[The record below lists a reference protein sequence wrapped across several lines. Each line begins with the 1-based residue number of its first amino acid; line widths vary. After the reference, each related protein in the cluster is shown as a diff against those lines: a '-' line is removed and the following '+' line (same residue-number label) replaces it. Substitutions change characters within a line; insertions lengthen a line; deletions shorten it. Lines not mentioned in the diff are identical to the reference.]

1 MAPNEVEYHRPQLAE
16 SPTTINKT
24 VYSESSR
31 TEKSAAREI
40 YIAMLVIAMQA
51 TKRPHSLFQK
61 DDTTTYHR
69 PRMMASDTFT
79 DIQPGFDDEFDYE
92 PIDFRL
98 PPVSSPTKS
107 HPHIYE
113 YVSPRQSQDH
123 YRHQHILY
131 NCVSDVQS
139 QGYYPSPIV
148 RRQDPNA
155 ELVNKAPHCN
165 SVGGNTLQSVK
176 PVDCYSGY
184 PLHNSTSES
193 LPSPPKLLS
202 QPRYGLAAPGPDDVD
217 QRYHHVKQDVRFFPS
232 YKPSDR
238 WSDQHQYTHPSP
250 PFSQMTVGVSSS
262 SRSPPFNST
271 TSSFVYPASDMMLP
285 TWDAHPPAVPQW
297 APRYTFQE
305 SDTDWPRGQN
315 DIESG
320 SPSSSM
326 SPSNNYQY
334 YDGAAMVA
342 TYNDIDVLCGRGGAT
357 NSHTGNRRF
366 RKIVSAHRDAYLRA
380 KKRDKPAYA
389 QHVLE
394 LVRNQNRSKPCR
406 FLKKHPTSD
415 LYYDIGNEKAREKVA
430 QA

>member
-24 VYSESSR
+24 IFGIEPDGEICSTRRNLHRPARHCNASNNEISFIISER
-31 TEKSAAREI
+31 RYNHKE
-40 YIAMLVIAMQA
+40 
-51 TKRPHSLFQK
+51 
-61 DDTTTYHR
+61 HR

-107 HPHIYE
+107 HSHIYE
-113 YVSPRQSQDH
+113 YVSPRQSQDDH
-123 YRHQHILY
+123 HHQHIMY
-131 NCVSDVQS
+131 NCVSDMQS

-176 PVDCYSGY
+176 PMDCYSDY

-202 QPRYGLAAPGPDDVD
+202 QPRYGLAAPGPSDVD
-217 QRYHHVKQDVRFFPS
+217 QRYHHVNQDVRFFPS

-238 WSDQHQYTHPSP
+238 WSDQRQYTHPSP
-250 PFSQMTVGVSSS
+250 PFSQMIVGVSSS

-271 TSSFVYPASDMMLP
+271 TSSVVYPTSDMMHS
-285 TWDAHPPAVPQW
+285 TWDSQPPAVPQW
-297 APRYTFQE
+297 APRYTFQQ
-305 SDTDWPRGQN
+305 SDTDWPHGQN
-315 DIESG
+315 EIESG
-320 SPSSSM
+320 SSSSM

-334 YDGAAMVA
+334 YDGAEMVA
-342 TYNDIDVLCGRGGAT
+342 TYNDFDVLCGRGGAT

-415 LYYDIGNEKAREKVA
+415 LYYDIGDEKAREKVA

>member
-1 MAPNEVEYHRPQLAE
+1 MAPNKVEYHRPQLVE
-16 SPTTINKT
+16 SPTTINKI

-31 TEKSAAREI
+31 TEKSAARGEI
-40 YIAMLVIAMQA
+40 YSAMHRHCNASNNEISFIISERRYNH
-51 TKRPHSLFQK
+51 KE
-61 DDTTTYHR
+61 HR

-107 HPHIYE
+107 HSHIYE
-113 YVSPRQSQDH
+113 YVSPRQSQDDH
-123 YRHQHILY
+123 HHQHIMY
-131 NCVSDVQS
+131 NCVSDMQS

-176 PVDCYSGY
+176 PMDCYSDY

-202 QPRYGLAAPGPDDVD
+202 QPRYGLAAPGPGDVD
-217 QRYHHVKQDVRFFPS
+217 QQFHHVNQDRFFPS

-238 WSDQHQYTHPSP
+238 WSGQHQYTHPSP
-250 PFSQMTVGVSSS
+250 PFSQMIVGVSSS
-262 SRSPPFNST
+262 SRSPP
-271 TSSFVYPASDMMLP
+271 SSFVYPTTSDMMHS
-285 TWDAHPPAVPQW
+285 TWDAQPPAVPQW
-297 APRYTFQE
+297 APRYAFQE

-334 YDGAAMVA
+334 YDGTAMVA

-406 FLKKHPTSD
+406 FLKKHPTND